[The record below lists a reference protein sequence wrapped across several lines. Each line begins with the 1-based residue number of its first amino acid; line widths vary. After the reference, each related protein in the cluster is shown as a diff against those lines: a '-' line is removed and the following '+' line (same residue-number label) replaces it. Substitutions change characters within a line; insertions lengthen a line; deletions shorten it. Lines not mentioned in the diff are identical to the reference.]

1 MIGFSLPLVTKT
13 DATNSSRDSGVV
25 SFSGPE
31 ASAWEPE
38 ASWLDASVSED
49 GPDSCSDTVS
59 EAVSEEAVPSTEEL
73 SLEEAVPG
81 ISEETPG
88 SWKSEAEPPSA
99 SPDGSWLETVSDAE
113 LFSSSAQAVIGDIWR
128 TNKKDSKTA
137 VALNPAFFLMTNP
150 PQYFIHKLIFLII
163 LYINFI
169 QNLFYVYHY
178 F

>member
-1 MIGFSLPLVTKT
+1 MV
-13 DATNSSRDSGVV
+13 SSPGSE
-25 SFSGPE
+25 S
-31 ASAWEPE
+31 SAWEPE
-38 ASWLDASVSED
+38 SSWLDASVSED
-49 GPDSCSDTVS
+49 VPDSCSDTVS
-59 EAVSEEAVPSTEEL
+59 EAVSEGFVSALDECPSEDAVS
-73 SLEEAVPG
+73 G
-81 ISEETPG
+81 ISEETPD
-88 SWKSEAEPPSA
+88 SW
-99 SPDGSWLETVSDAE
+99 DTGLETVSDAE

>member
-1 MIGFSLPLVTKT
+1 M
-13 DATNSSRDSGVV
+13 V

-99 SPDGSWLETVSDAE
+99 SPDERWLETVSDAE

-137 VALNPAFFLMTNP
+137 VALNPAFFFMTNP
-150 PQYFIHKLIFLII
+150 PIN
-163 LYINFI
+163 LYKYSI
-169 QNLFYVYHY
+169 
-178 F
+178 